1 MKNYAML
8 AAPLLLCGLAACTG
22 TPANGRI
29 PGSTY
34 QLEELNK
41 ARPVGTPFTQALT
54 ANYRVLAQAELDEHD
69 WNSQQMF
76 AKKGLV
82 AAEGRVPLPEMLSDW
97 YIADKTAEYD
107 LQVARGRLMAMLN
120 SDAQTWAP
128 QWSAAALTN
137 FDCWIQ
143 EQNEGWQM
151 DEIAACRAAFMTSMQ
166 QISAGPRMATIQPAT
181 PPAKGTTTSTNP
193 ANYLVFFD
201 FDKSDLLSEAHRIIT
216 SALNTI
222 ADNPQ
227 GMVKI
232 TGYTDT
238 SGTPG
243 YNDRLST
250 RRGDAVAQALI
261 QGGVAANRISVD
273 GKGESALFV
282 QTADGVREPQNR
294 RATIELMG
302 K

>member
-1 MKNYAML
+1 MKSYTML
-8 AAPLLLCGLAACTG
+8 AAPLLLCGLAACNG
-22 TPANGRI
+22 TPTNGLI

-54 ANYRVLAQAELDEHD
+54 ANYRVLAQAERDEYD
-69 WNSQQMF
+69 WNSSQMF

-82 AAEGRVPLPEMLSDW
+82 AAQGRVPLPERLDDW
-97 YIADKTAEYD
+97 YIADKAAEHD
-107 LQVARGRLMAMLN
+107 LRIARGRLMTMLD

-128 QWSAAALTN
+128 QWSANALTN

-151 DEIAACRAAFMTSMQ
+151 DEIAACRGAFMTHMQ
-166 QISAGPRMATIQPAT
+166 QISAGPRMGASQPA
-181 PPAKGTTTSTNP
+181 PAKEMTPSTKP
-193 ANYLVFFD
+193 TNYLIFFD
-201 FDKSDLLSEAHRIIT
+201 FDKADLLPEARGIIA
-216 SALNTI
+216 SALKAIN
-222 ADNPQ
+222 AEPQ
-227 GMVKI
+227 GMIKV

-238 SGTPG
+238 SGTSS
-243 YNDRLST
+243 YNDKLSA
-250 RRGDAVAQALI
+250 RRGNAVEQALLR
-261 QGGVAANRISVD
+261 GGIAADRISVD
-273 GKGESALFV
+273 SRGESDLFV
-282 QTADGVREPQNR
+282 KTPDGVREPQNR

>member
-1 MKNYAML
+1 MKNYTKL

-22 TPANGRI
+22 TPTNGMI

-54 ANYRVLAQAELDEHD
+54 ANYRVLAQAERDEYD
-69 WNSQQMF
+69 WNSSQMF

-82 AAEGRVPLPEMLSDW
+82 SAEGRIPLPEKLDDW
-97 YIADKTAEYD
+97 YIADKTAERD
-107 LQVARGRLMAMLN
+107 LRIARGRLTTMLD

-128 QWSAAALTN
+128 QWSANALSN

-151 DEIAACRAAFMTSMQ
+151 DEIAACRNAFMTTMQ
-166 QISAGPRMATIQPAT
+166 QISAGPKMDARQPTAT
-181 PPAKGTTTSTNP
+181 KETTAGPKPT
-193 ANYLVFFD
+193 NYLVFFD
-201 FDKSDLLSEAHRIIT
+201 FDKADLLPEARGIIA
-216 SALNTI
+216 SAMKLIT
-222 ADNPQ
+222 AEPR
-227 GMVKI
+227 GMVKV

-238 SGTPG
+238 SGTSD
-243 YNDRLST
+243 YNDKLSA
-250 RRGDAVAQALI
+250 RRGNAVEQALLR
-261 QGGVAANRISVD
+261 GGVTADRISVD
-273 GKGESALFV
+273 SKGENDLFV
-282 QTADGVREPQNR
+282 QTPDGVREPQNR